1 MAQTFATCCQS
12 TWPQFAF
19 AAHYIHYVN
28 RFTFPPIEYA
38 ARRFNYL
45 TVAAAAE
52 LARFGSAFRMKN
64 QLIDVPEYSLDQFTG
79 SRRIIER
86 NVIGDGV

>member
-1 MAQTFATCCQS
+1 MQ
-12 TWPQFAF
+12 
-19 AAHYIHYVN
+19 YVN

-45 TVAAAAE
+45 TVAAAAQF
-52 LARFGSAFRMKN
+52 ARYGAAVRMNN
-64 QLIDVPEYSLDQFTG
+64 QLVDMPEDSLDQFTG
-79 SRRIIER
+79 GRGIIER